1 MKKRALVVC
10 PGRGTYNAA
19 ELGYLK
25 THHAGRSDVIATV
38 DSVRTA
44 KGQVTVA
51 QLDSADKYA
60 PSVHMTGDNASPLIY
75 ACALAD
81 FAAIDRDRFDIVAVT
96 GNSMGWY
103 LALACAGILNLEAG
117 AQLVNNMGGLMH
129 QHGTGG
135 QIVWSIVDDDWRIQ
149 KDKILFINNL
159 LVESR
164 RFSNVSV
171 HISIRLGGMIVFGAD
186 EAGLKWL
193 MERLPKDDRFPLR
206 LMHHAAFHSPLLNPI
221 VPMARAENSLAD
233 FGTGDVPAIDGQG
246 RVWSPGA
253 FSRDA
258 IYEYTLGA
266 QLNETY
272 DFTRAVQVA
281 AAEFAPDTIIVL
293 GPGTTLGAPTVQAL
307 LASGWRGLSGK
318 ADFQARQQDDPILIS
333 MGMADQRAWAESE
346 KVHTNKR

>member
-25 THHAGRSDVIATV
+25 THHAGRLDIITTIDA
-38 DSVRTA
+38 VRVA
-44 KGQVTVA
+44 NGQVPVS
-51 QLDSADKYA
+51 QLDSAGKYS

-103 LALACAGILNLEAG
+103 LALACAGILDLERG
-117 AQLVNNMGGLMH
+117 ARLVNNMGGLML

-135 QIVWSIVDDDWRIQ
+135 QIVWSIVDDDWKVQ
-149 KDKILFINNL
+149 QDKILFISNL
-159 LVESR
+159 LIEARTCSDI
-164 RFSNVSV
+164 SV
-171 HISIRLGGMIVFGAD
+171 HISIRLGGMIVFAAD

-221 VPMARAENSLAD
+221 VPMARAENPVGD
-233 FGTGDVPAIDGQG
+233 FGAGDIPAIDGQG
-246 RVWSPGA
+246 RIWSPRA

-266 QLNETY
+266 QLNDTY
-272 DFTRAVQVA
+272 DFTNAVQVA

-307 LASGWRGLSGK
+307 IASGWHGLSGK
-318 ADFQARQQDDPILIS
+318 AEFQARQQDDPILIS